1 MSPRSLMPV
10 WPARHTR
17 SVLVRLAVLFIPV
30 SALTAQDTLI
40 TASSVGRPI
49 LEPEA

>member
-1 MSPRSLMPV
+1 MSPHSLMPV

-17 SVLVRLAVLFIPV
+17 NVFVRLAVLVIPV
-30 SALTAQDTLI
+30 PVLTAQDTLI